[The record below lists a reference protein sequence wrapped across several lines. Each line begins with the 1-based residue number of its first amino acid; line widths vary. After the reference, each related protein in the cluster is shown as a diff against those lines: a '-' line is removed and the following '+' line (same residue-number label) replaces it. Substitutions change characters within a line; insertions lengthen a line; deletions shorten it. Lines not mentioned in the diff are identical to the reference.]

1 MNDGRTAE
9 RGMTCDHPNFG
20 ASQGDGLE
28 RHCGGQLSK
37 CWYKSKVEGSYPDVG
52 TSLKWRA
59 VIQMLVQAQSGGQL
73 SQCWYKLVLFRQS
86 KMQFTDISMN
96 KVI

>member
-37 CWYKSKVEGSYPDVG
+37 CWYKSKVEGSYPNVG

-59 VIQMLVQAQSGGQL
+59 AIQTLVQ
-73 SQCWYKLVLFRQS
+73 V
-86 KMQFTDISMN
+86 
-96 KVI
+96 